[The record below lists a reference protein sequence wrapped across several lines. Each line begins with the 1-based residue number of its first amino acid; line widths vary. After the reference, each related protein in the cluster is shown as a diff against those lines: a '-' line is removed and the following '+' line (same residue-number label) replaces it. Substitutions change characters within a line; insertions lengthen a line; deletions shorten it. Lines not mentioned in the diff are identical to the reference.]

1 MVYKRAMA
9 SSMGKNLIKGWVISN
24 KDFSRRFKNSS
35 NNYRTN
41 SNNLSRNITS
51 SKVLQSMEERVGV
64 KIRLI
69 ILLLWGIIIIK
80 IIVLSTKIS
89 RIILWSEAIVFLN
102 LKKNRMALGSSSSY
116 SNNNSN
122 RNKNNNNKMFNSPS
136 NNNNKYRTLSNNNN
150 NNRLEKGIWSIISLG
165 E

>member
-89 RIILWSEAIVFLN
+89 RIIL
-102 LKKNRMALGSSSSY
+102 
-116 SNNNSN
+116 
-122 RNKNNNNKMFNSPS
+122 
-136 NNNNKYRTLSNNNN
+136 
-150 NNRLEKGIWSIISLG
+150 
-165 E
+165 